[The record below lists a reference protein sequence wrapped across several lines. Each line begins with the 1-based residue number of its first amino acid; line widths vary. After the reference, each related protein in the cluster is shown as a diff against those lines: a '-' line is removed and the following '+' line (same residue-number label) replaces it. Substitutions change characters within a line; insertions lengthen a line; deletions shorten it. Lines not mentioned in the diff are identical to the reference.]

1 MVKIFIV
8 RHGHS
13 KGNEQ
18 NLVTGHF
25 NCALSETGIKQ
36 AQLVG
41 DYIVSNVKV
50 DKFYSS
56 DLIRAVDTLKPASD
70 VLNIPIISES
80 AFREM
85 HAGIWEGMAFPE
97 IDRLYPN
104 EFQAWTNMENYPSP
118 QGGETWESML
128 KRVTKRLNEIVKEND
143 NKTIVISTHG
153 GVIRALQCYFLG
165 IDLSEIRDLE
175 WVPNASISEVWY
187 NDGKYQI
194 KKIGFDQYLG
204 ELTTQLPKTVY
215 K

>member
-1 MVKIFIV
+1 MVKIYIV

-13 KGNEQ
+13 KGNQQ

-25 NCALSETGIKQ
+25 NCELSETGIKQ
-36 AQLVG
+36 AELIG
-41 DYIVSNVKV
+41 DFIAANIKV

-70 VLNIPIISES
+70 ALNIPIIGES

-85 HAGIWEGMAFPE
+85 HAGIWEGMPFPE

-104 EFQAWTNMENYPSP
+104 EFQAWTNMENYPCP
-118 QGGETWESML
+118 KGGETWESML

-153 GVIRALQCYFLG
+153 GVIRGLQCYFAG
-165 IDLSEIRDLE
+165 IDLSQIKDLE
-175 WVPNASISEVWY
+175 WVPNASISEIWY
-187 NDGKYQI
+187 ENGKYEI
-194 KKIGFDQYLG
+194 KRVGFDDYLG
-204 ELTTQLPKTVY
+204 KLTTQLPKTVY

>member
-1 MVKIFIV
+1 MVKLYIV

-25 NCALSETGIKQ
+25 NCELSETGNKQ
-36 AQLVG
+36 AELLG
-41 DYIVSNVKV
+41 KYIAENIAV

-56 DLIRAVDTLKPASD
+56 DLVRAVDTLKPASKA
-70 VLNIPIISES
+70 LNIPIIGET

-85 HAGIWEGMAFPE
+85 RAGIWEGMPFSE
-97 IDRLYPN
+97 VDRLYPN

-118 QGGETWESML
+118 EGGETWESML
-128 KRVTKRLNEIVKEND
+128 SRATKRIDEIVKEND
-143 NKTIVISTHG
+143 NKNIVISTHG
-153 GVIRALQCYFLG
+153 GVVRGLQCYFAG
-165 IDLSEIRDLE
+165 TDLKDIKDLE
-175 WVPNASISEVWY
+175 WVPNASICEIWY
-187 NDGKYQI
+187 QDGKYEI
-194 KKIGFDQYLG
+194 KKVGFDEYLG